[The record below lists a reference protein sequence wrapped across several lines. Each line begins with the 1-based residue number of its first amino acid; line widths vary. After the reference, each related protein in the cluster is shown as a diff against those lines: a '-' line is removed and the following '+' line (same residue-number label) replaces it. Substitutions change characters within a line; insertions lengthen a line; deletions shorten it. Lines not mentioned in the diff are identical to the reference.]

1 MPVPDAVA
9 YVRAALPPPPAR
21 VLEIGAGDG
30 ELAAVLSGAGYDVTA
45 IDPKGGDGVL
55 QVALVDLDAKPRT
68 FDAAVAMLSLH
79 HVVPLGRSLR
89 RLSEIMR
96 HGARLIVDE
105 FDVQCY
111 DERAAAWWL
120 SHADHD
126 HDAAD
131 HVAEMR
137 EHLHPVDH
145 IRTELGVWFDLGEPV
160 PGAYLYRWYID
171 PELRE
176 EEERLIAAGELPAV
190 GARFIATR
198 RYHVSPSAGHL
209 RRRACTRG
217 RSGGRWRPRRR
228 A

>member
-1 MPVPDAVA
+1 MSTGSWNLAAMPVPDAVA

-30 ELAAVLSGAGYDVTA
+30 ELAAALAAAGYDVTA
-45 IDPKGGDGVL
+45 IDPKGGDGVV
-55 QVALVDLDAKPRT
+55 QVPLAELDARPRT

-79 HVVPLGRSLR
+79 HVSPLGLSLR

-105 FDVQCY
+105 FDVQGY

-120 SHADHD
+120 EHADHA

-145 IRTELGVWFDLGEPV
+145 IRAELEVWFDVGEAV

-176 EEERLIAAGELPAV
+176 EEERLIALGALPAV
-190 GARFIATR
+190 GRRFIATR
-198 RYHVSPSAGHL
+198 R
-209 RRRACTRG
+209 
-217 RSGGRWRPRRR
+217 
-228 A
+228 

>member
-30 ELAAVLSGAGYDVTA
+30 ELAAALAAAGYDVTA
-45 IDPKGGDGVL
+45 IDPKGGDAVQ
-55 QVALVDLDAKPRT
+55 QVALVDLDAPPRA

-79 HVVPLGRSLR
+79 HVSPLGRSLR

-96 HGARLIVDE
+96 HGARLVVDE
-105 FDVQCY
+105 FDVDRY

-120 SHADHD
+120 RHADHA

-171 PELRE
+171 PELRDD
-176 EEERLIAAGELPAV
+176 EERLIAAGELPAV
-190 GARFIATR
+190 GMRFIATR
-198 RYHVSPSAGHL
+198 R
-209 RRRACTRG
+209 
-217 RSGGRWRPRRR
+217 
-228 A
+228 

>member
-30 ELAAVLSGAGYDVTA
+30 ELAAILTGAGHAVTA
-45 IDPKGGDGVL
+45 IDPKGGNGVL
-55 QVALVDLDAKPRT
+55 QVPLAELDAPPRS

-79 HVVPLGRSLR
+79 HVSPLGFSLR
-89 RLSEIMR
+89 RLSEVLR

-105 FDVQCY
+105 FDVALY
-111 DERAAAWWL
+111 DERAATWWL
-120 SHADHD
+120 KHSDHA

-137 EHLHPVDH
+137 EHLHPVAH
-145 IRTELGVWFDLGEPV
+145 IREELDVWFDVGEAV

-171 PELRE
+171 PALRE

-190 GARFIATR
+190 GRRFIATR
-198 RYHVSPSAGHL
+198 R
-209 RRRACTRG
+209 
-217 RSGGRWRPRRR
+217 
-228 A
+228 

>member
-1 MPVPDAVA
+1 MPVPDAIA

-30 ELAAVLSGAGYDVTA
+30 ELAAVLSSAGYDVTA

-55 QVALVDLDAKPRT
+55 QVPLEALDAKPRT

-96 HGARLIVDE
+96 HGAHLIVDE
-105 FDVQCY
+105 FDVQRY

-120 SHADHD
+120 HHADHA

-137 EHLHPVDH
+137 EHLHPVAH

-160 PGAYLYRWYID
+160 PGPYLYRWYIE
-171 PELRE
+171 PTLRDE
-176 EEERLIAAGELPAV
+176 EEQLIAAGELPAV

-198 RYHVSPSAGHL
+198 R
-209 RRRACTRG
+209 
-217 RSGGRWRPRRR
+217 
-228 A
+228 